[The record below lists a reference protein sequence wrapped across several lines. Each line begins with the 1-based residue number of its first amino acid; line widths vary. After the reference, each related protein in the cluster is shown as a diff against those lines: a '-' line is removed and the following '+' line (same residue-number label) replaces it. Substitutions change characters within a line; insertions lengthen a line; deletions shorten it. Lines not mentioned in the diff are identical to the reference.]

1 MTAGLFIKTIITAAL
16 FAVMWAETAA
26 ADTLKDALA
35 SAYNKNPRLQAE
47 RARLREIDEN
57 YIQARAQS
65 RPNIALSGTVAGS
78 AVRTPFNFGPA
89 TGAENASVTVS
100 GTPAAAQLEIIQP
113 VYQGGRLKAQRAQ
126 AHASILAAREG
137 LKDSEQQIFLSAAT
151 AYIDVL
157 RDEKT
162 AAFRR
167 RNLMALS
174 RQLQASQI
182 SFDVGAGTRTDIAQ
196 AQGRVAGA
204 EIGLAA
210 ADASLESSRAIFRR
224 IIGRDAIDLR
234 PIPQIVIPATRG
246 EALSIALQ
254 NNPQINAAKLNYDAS
269 DYDIDIAKSLHK
281 PSLSLNATAAAQ
293 REQILGF
300 SQADALTVTA
310 QVRVPLFSGGGNKSR
325 VRQAQHAKTRLGF
338 EVRDAELQVT
348 QMIEQAW
355 AQIQAAQRSFTAG
368 ESQVAA
374 TQIAFEGVELEQQ
387 VGTRTVLDVLDAEA
401 EVLNAEIN
409 LLAAQRN
416 LDGAIFQLLAVMG
429 TFNVEG
435 LGVPVDI
442 YEPED
447 NLETIKNDAFER
459 LSKTVLSSFDGDK

>member
-1 MTAGLFIKTIITAAL
+1 MTTGLFFKTIITTAFFAL
-16 FAVMWAETAA
+16 IWAETAS

-47 RARLREIDEN
+47 RARLRETDEG

-65 RPNIALSGTVAGS
+65 RPSVALSGVVSGS
-78 AVRTPFNFGPA
+78 AVRTPFSFGSL
-89 TGAENASVTVS
+89 GADNSSVTVT

-137 LKDSEQQIFLSAAT
+137 LKNSEQQIFLSAAT

-157 RDEKT
+157 RDEQT

-167 RNLMALS
+167 RNFMALS
-174 RQLQASQI
+174 RQLEAAQI

-210 ADASLESSRAIFRR
+210 ADAGLESSRAVFRR
-224 IIGRDAIDLR
+224 IVGRNAVDLQ
-234 PIPQIVIPATRG
+234 PIPQIIIPSSRE
-246 EALSIALQ
+246 EALNIALR
-254 NNPQINAAKLNYDAS
+254 NNPQINAARLNYDAS
-269 DYDIDIAKSLHK
+269 DYGIDIAKSLKK

-300 SQADALTVTA
+300 SQADALTISA

-368 ESQVAA
+368 QSQVQA
-374 TQIAFEGVELEQQ
+374 TRIAFEGVELEQH

-435 LGVPVDI
+435 LGVPVDV
-442 YEPED
+442 YVPAD
-447 NLETIKNDAFER
+447 NLEAIKADGFDR
-459 LSKTVLSSFDGDK
+459 LSKTVLSGFEGDK